1 MEPDDMEG
9 RKKISLYLHPE
20 ECSDRMALNQID
32 TVSRKKRGELYRQAL
47 IAGLVLHQLDQ
58 RLPELL
64 TLLFT
69 RTLTPDEVINQV
81 AAMTGWKPSQAQIKD
96 VMAAFNMEI
105 LKEAP
110 GPKPDEQANVD
121 RVRKK
126 LQGLL

>member
-20 ECSDRMALNQID
+20 ELSDRMALDQVD
-32 TVSRKKRGELYRQAL
+32 TVPRKKRGELYRHAL
-47 IAGLVLHQLDQ
+47 IAGLALHQLDQ

-69 RTLTPDEVINQV
+69 RTLTPDEVINQL
-81 AAMTGWKPSQAQIKD
+81 AAMTGWKPSQVQIKD
-96 VMAAFNMEI
+96 VLAALNMEI
-105 LKEAP
+105 PREP
-110 GPKPDEQANVD
+110 SGPEPDEKVNVEL
-121 RVRKK
+121 VRTK